1 MGVLVFGTG
10 ERAFTD
16 RGILGAGVPGYARAR
31 GYTPSSVPTKV
42 GARHFFPEPNYDDE
56 DHQVPAAM
64 GNKWDGGKEVYQ
76 MRVWKAAQK
85 FGKKQGL
92 KTKEIDNYKPP
103 NYGSL
108 PGPVKGGMDLS
119 GPGFLVAPGQERPDF
134 TIFDAP
140 DTALADAATEEIEFD
155 QALSLAGRFGR
166 DFLGIQVSGLL
177 AVMQTEHLTIAT
189 ADHEMLLRQT
199 LATRTGAFVAGDPEL
214 IWEYDLGQS
223 STAPT
228 TATAQAMQ
236 PNMFQTKYAE
246 PFLYVAPRLF
256 YRIANNLDAAF
267 GIGDMDIRMASISVR
282 LTFRKFIELLERFA
296 DVTLL

>member
-1 MGVLVFGTG
+1 MGVLVFGSG

-31 GYTPSSVPTKV
+31 GYTPSAVPTKV
-42 GARHFFPEPNYDDE
+42 GARHFFPEPDYNDE
-56 DHQVPAAM
+56 DQQIPAAQ
-64 GNKWDGGKEVYQ
+64 GNKWDGGKAVYQ
-76 MRVWKAAQK
+76 MRVWEAAKKIGKA
-85 FGKKQGL
+85 QGL
-92 KTKEIDNYKPP
+92 KTKEIDNYKPSDVLSV
-103 NYGSL
+103 G
-108 PGPVKGGMDLS
+108 GGMDIS
-119 GPGFLVAPGQERPDF
+119 GPGFLTAPGAERPDF

-140 DTALADAATEEIEFD
+140 DTALADAAAEEIEFD

-177 AVMQTEHLTIAT
+177 AVMQTEHLTIST
-189 ADHEMLLRQT
+189 ADHEMLLRMT
-199 LATRTGAFVAGDPEL
+199 LATRTGAFVAGDPEM

-228 TATAQAMQ
+228 TATAQALGL
-236 PNMFQTKYAE
+236 NMFQTKYAE

-256 YRIANNLDAAF
+256 FRIVNNLDVAF
-267 GIGDMDIRMASISVR
+267 SIGDMDIRMASISIR